1 MPALPKADHVG
12 SLLRPPE
19 LFEARKAFHE
29 DRLTR
34 EQLTEAEDAAIL
46 KVLDLQ
52 RQAGLEIFSDGEY
65 RRGIYSGAFDES
77 FDGLMPN
84 PDVLPNQ
91 GIAWHGGDVDSI
103 NASLQEVRPHQLIVG
118 SPLQQKRRL
127 AAHES
132 AFLQQHAPGP
142 WKMTLTPPNA
152 RQRWKAGITDMHYE
166 MVEDLQTE
174 MVDAYERDTSA
185 GRGGL
190 FYVQIDSLAYVIG
203 CGAGNQSA

>member
-1 MPALPKADHVG
+1 MATLPKADHVG
-12 SLLRPPE
+12 SFLRPPE
-19 LFEARKAFHE
+19 LFEARHAFNE
-29 DRLTR
+29 GKISR

-52 RQAGLEIFSDGEY
+52 RRAGLEIFSDGEY
-65 RRGIYSGAFDES
+65 RRNIYSGAFDES

-91 GIAWHGGDVDSI
+91 GIAWQGGDVDAV
-103 NASLQEVRPHQLIVG
+103 NAAIQEVRPHQLIVG
-118 SPLQQKRRL
+118 LPLQQKRRL
-127 AAHES
+127 AGHES
-132 AFLQQHAPGP
+132 AFLREHAPGA

-174 MVDAYERDTSA
+174 MVDAYKKE
-185 GRGGL
+185 
-190 FYVQIDSLAYVIG
+190 IG
-203 CGAGNQSA
+203 